1 MDRRSG
7 PVTTAYWTCAAGS
20 QMLMAA
26 AAGDGVRVAMAA
38 VPIGA
43 HGPGERQDRPMRVT
57 VVGGGIA
64 GLTCALSLHAAGFE
78 PQVCESARA
87 VEAVGVGI
95 NLLPHAVRELSE
107 LGLARELATI
117 ALPPHRLSYRDR
129 TGEPVWE
136 EPLGTAA
143 GYRWPQHS
151 VHRGRLHMLLL
162 AAVRER
168 LGPDAVRTGLRF
180 RRFEQSTDGVR
191 AHFLD
196 RTNGLPAV
204 EDADV
209 LVGADGIDSAVRAQ
223 LHPGE
228 GPPTGNGVHMWRG
241 VAHHC
246 HILDGRSIVVAG
258 GTPGAKF
265 VVYPIE
271 DPATAGGDA
280 LMNWVL
286 EVRHG
291 PSAPPPGE
299 TGRRI
304 TTAEAHAAMA
314 SWNLPWIDLGALVE
328 HSSAILEY
336 PMLDRDPLARWSFG
350 RVTLVGDAA
359 HPMFPMGMNGG
370 SQSIVDT
377 RVLAWCL
384 ARESGPAAALR
395 RYDRMRRP
403 TVNAV
408 VLANREL
415 GPEEI
420 IARAVDH
427 GGPLPAGRAEEIATR
442 YRRLAQATAAQVNS
456 HTSWTIPSPAT
467 DRARPTA
474 GDTGTAA
481 VAEVDRDRPAH

>member
-1 MDRRSG
+1 MHGRR
-7 PVTTAYWTCAAGS
+7 
-20 QMLMAA
+20 L
-26 AAGDGVRVAMAA
+26 
-38 VPIGA
+38 
-43 HGPGERQDRPMRVT
+43 RVT

-78 PQVCESARA
+78 PHVCESARA

-107 LGLARELATI
+107 LGLARELASV
-117 ALPPHRLSYRDR
+117 ALPPQRLSYRDR
-129 TGEPVWE
+129 TGEALWE

-143 GYRWPQHS
+143 GYHWPQYS
-151 VHRGRLHMLLL
+151 VHRGRLQMLLL

-168 LGPDAVRTGLRF
+168 LGPDAVRAGLRL
-180 RRFEQSTDGVR
+180 RRFEQGAGGVR
-191 AHFLD
+191 SHFLN
-196 RTNGLPAV
+196 RANGRSV
-204 EDADV
+204 TEEADV

-223 LHPGE
+223 LYPDE
-228 GPPTGNGVHMWRG
+228 GPAQGNGVHMWRG
-241 VAHHC
+241 VAPHP
-246 HILDGRSIVVAG
+246 HILDSRTIVVAG

-265 VVYPIE
+265 VAYPIE
-271 DPATAGGDA
+271 DPAATGGDA

-291 PSAPPPGE
+291 PSPAPPHV
-299 TGRRI
+299 TGRSVTI
-304 TTAEAHAAMA
+304 AEARAGTA
-314 SWNLPWIDLGALVE
+314 SWNLPWIDLNRLVE

-336 PMLDRDPLARWSFG
+336 PMLDRDPLPRWSFG
-350 RVTLVGDAA
+350 RVTLLGDAA

-384 ARESGPAAALR
+384 TRENDPVAALR

-408 VLANREL
+408 VLANRGL

-420 IARAVDH
+420 IAQAADR
-427 GGPLPAGRAEEIATR
+427 GGPLPGGQAEEIAAR
-442 YRRLAQATAAQVNS
+442 YRDLTGASVAQVNT
-456 HTSWTIPSPAT
+456 HASWTAPDQGGHGLPAG
-467 DRARPTA
+467 RSGPLP
-474 GDTGTAA
+474 
-481 VAEVDRDRPAH
+481 E